1 MPIPKPKKS
10 EAQDEYISRA
20 IGFLVGEGMEQ
31 EQAAAI
37 AHQQWR
43 DRNKK
48 KVKKT
53 QFEFIKSI
61 PMDMSFNEIRDAI
74 SSAASKLIDA
84 QAGGAYVNDIYLDGT
99 CIVEIYQDGNYKYY
113 RYDYTFNSDD
123 IVILTNP
130 VEVVKDWEEVGKWSN
145 DPKKVVKDKINVKKS
160 EMNIFKKDLE
170 SKLIFGEV
178 LIPETE
184 DAQGDIISEEE
195 IAKTARNFLV
205 GYRQQVTSMGE
216 MHKKEAHGVIVV
228 ESYLAPVDFV
238 IEDKDI
244 KKGTWIVVSKINDSK
259 IWDLVK
265 DGKYT
270 GYSIGGRGK
279 RIPVKEDSE

>member
-123 IVILTNP
+123 EVVLTNP
-130 VEVVKDWEEVGKWSN
+130 TEVVKDWEEVE
-145 DPKKVVKDKINVKKS
+145 KDKSKVNKS
-160 EMNIFKKDLE
+160 GAAIFKKDEEHRLVYGIALE
-170 SKLIFGEV
+170 PEIF
-178 LIPETE
+178 
-184 DAQGDIISEEE
+184 DAQEHIISEEE
-195 IAKTARNFLV
+195 IMKTAHDFMM
-205 GYRQQVTSMGE
+205 GYRDQLTTTGE
-216 MHKKEAHGVIVV
+216 MHKKEAPGVRIV
-228 ESYLAPVDFV
+228 ESYLSPVDFEFNGQEV
-238 IEDKDI
+238 
-244 KKGTWIVVSKINDSK
+244 KKGSWVVVSKIKDDKLWKK
-259 IWDLVK
+259 IK
-265 DGKYT
+265 DGEYK
-270 GYSIGGRGK
+270 GYSIGGKGK
-279 RIPVKEDSE
+279 VTPVKEDE